1 MITQHTIV
9 KVRKNGQQKTCNL
22 SCNIAQNELHSD
34 VARFT
39 TDIKPVLQQIRLLTT
54 LKVGGKTRNIAI
66 QLVCCPFF
74 RTLTR
79 LFSIIVRILLLL
91 PFSLL
96 SDYIIVF
103 CRKQAGR

>member
-1 MITQHTIV
+1 MITQYTIV
-9 KVRKNGQQKTCNL
+9 KVRKNGQQKTSNL
-22 SCNIAQNELHSD
+22 SCNFAQNELHSD

-39 TDIKPVLQQIRLLTT
+39 TDIKPFLQEIRLLTS

-74 RTLTR
+74 STLTR
-79 LFSIIVRILLLL
+79 LFSVIVLILLLL

-96 SDYIIVF
+96 SEYIIVF
-103 CRKQAGR
+103 YRKQAGR